1 VKGNV
6 VYIAAAAIFAITA
19 AYARSNAAWLFLIL
33 YVLFLFIRKRRLF
46 LVSVAAICLFYLHF
60 VYIDQQ
66 NHTHLSDDMTV
77 FLFRLTAP
85 ITIDGDRLQ
94 AIANVDGE
102 KLQLVY
108 YIKSPGE
115 KQLLSSLL
123 APGTICKVKGTLERP
138 ALPRNPNAF
147 HYRRYLRFHHIHWIL
162 TPQSI
167 LLQDCHHSSP
177 TIYEQLLSLREKGI
191 RQIEDHFPAETA
203 GIVQALIYGERKQ
216 LDEMLLEG
224 YQKLGLIHLL
234 AISGLHVTLLVG
246 AVFFLLIRLFT
257 RETATIMLLI
267 ILPVYIVLTGSSP
280 SVIRACLTAMLFLA
294 ANYRKMTLLPLDT
307 LSIAFL
313 LMLITDPYMLWDVGF
328 QLSFA
333 VTFALILS
341 SQVVM
346 FHDSML
352 WRLFWTALIAQLS
365 ALPFLVYH
373 FFEISLW
380 SIVLNMIFVPL
391 YSFIILPLSVISV
404 AACAM
409 APLLSVPFMWLL
421 QKVIVWSDK
430 VVLLFSSSYPLSLTL
445 GRPSFLLL
453 ISYVAAVLAAFVY
466 IEKRRYWGIG
476 WIAAVIA
483 FHALSPYI
491 DRYGEVAF
499 LDVGQGDCI
508 YIELPYRQAV
518 YLIDTGGTLP
528 QQKEPWQQRHR
539 NWDVGKDVVI
549 PFLKSNGVR
558 TIEKLIT
565 THEDVDHIGAAEE
578 IVRGFDVKQLLVSKG
593 MKKNSV
599 IYEQL
604 MQIVRQKQVS
614 VQEIRRG
621 NRWSKAGI
629 SFYVLHPSTTHP
641 DDNNNSVVLYTKI
654 GGLSWLFTG
663 DLEEA
668 GEKELIGAFP
678 QLKADVLKVAHH
690 GSATSTTELFLDK
703 IRPKIAVISV
713 GEHNRYHHPSPSV
726 LERLQKRNTLILRTD
741 QHGAVRY
748 TYVKNHGTFS
758 VMLP

>member
-1 VKGNV
+1 MRGNV
-6 VYIAAAAIFAITA
+6 VYIAVAAIFAITA
-19 AYARSNAAWLFLIL
+19 AYAQSSAAFVFLAL
-33 YVLFLFIRKRRLF
+33 YVLFLFVRKRRLF
-46 LVSVAAICLFYLHF
+46 FISVITACFFYPYF
-60 VYIDQQ
+60 TYVDQH
-66 NHTHLSDDMTV
+66 NKTRLSSAMTE
-77 FLFRLTAP
+77 FLFRLATPVAV
-85 ITIDGDRLQ
+85 DGDRLQ
-94 AIANVDGE
+94 AVVNVDGE

-108 YIKSPGE
+108 YIKSQEE
-115 KQLLSSLL
+115 KQALALHL
-123 APGTICKVKGTLERP
+123 APGAVCKVKGTLKRP

-147 HYRRYLRFHHIHWIL
+147 DYRRYLRFHHIHWIL

-167 LLQDCHHSSP
+167 SLQDCHPSSL
-177 TIYEQLLSLREKGI
+177 TIYERLLSLREKGI
-191 RQIEDHFPAETA
+191 RQIATHFPAESI
-203 GIVQALIYGERKQ
+203 GIVQALLYGERAQ
-216 LDEMLLEG
+216 LDEPLLEG

-246 AVFFLLIRLFT
+246 ALFSLLIRFWT
-257 RETATIMLLI
+257 KEAATMMMLI
-267 ILPVYIVLTGSSP
+267 FLPVYIVLTGASP

-294 ANYRKMTLLPLDT
+294 ANYGKATLPPLDG
-307 LSIAFL
+307 LSIAFVI
-313 LMLITDPYMLWDVGF
+313 MLIADPYMLWDVGF

-341 SQVVM
+341 SPFIM
-346 FHDSML
+346 SHHSPL
-352 WRLFWTALIAQLS
+352 WRLFFTTFIAQLS
-365 ALPFLVYH
+365 ALPFLIYY

-380 SIVLNMIFVPL
+380 SMVLNMIFVPL
-391 YSFIILPLSVISV
+391 YSFLLPLSFISV
-404 AACAM
+404 AACAIH
-409 APLLSVPFMWLL
+409 PLLSAPFIWLL
-421 QKVIVWSDK
+421 QKVIVLSSK
-430 VVLLFSSSYPLSLTL
+430 AVLFFSSAFPLSLVL
-445 GRPSFLLL
+445 GRPSFWL
-453 ISYVAAVLAAFVY
+453 IIAYTAAICAAFVQM
-466 IEKRRYWGIG
+466 EKRCYWGIG
-476 WIAAVIA
+476 WVVAVIT
-483 FHALSPYI
+483 FHALSPYV
-491 DRYGEVAF
+491 DRYGEVVF

-528 QQKEPWQQRHR
+528 QQKEPWQQRNR
-539 NWDVGKDVVI
+539 NWDVGKNVVI

-558 TIEKLIT
+558 TIDKLIA

-578 IVRGFDVKQLLVSKG
+578 IVRGFTVKQLLVSNG

-604 MQIVRQKQVS
+604 MQIARQSQVS
-614 VQEIRRG
+614 VREIARG
-621 NRWSKAGI
+621 SRWSKAGI
-629 SFYVLHPSTTHP
+629 SFYVLHPSTAHP

-678 QLKADVLKVAHH
+678 RLKADVLKVAHH

-703 IRPKIAVISV
+703 IQPKIAVISV

-726 LERLQKRNTLILRTD
+726 IERLQKRNTLILRTD
-741 QHGAVRY
+741 QHGAVRF

>member
-1 VKGNV
+1 
-6 VYIAAAAIFAITA
+6 
-19 AYARSNAAWLFLIL
+19 
-33 YVLFLFIRKRRLF
+33 
-46 LVSVAAICLFYLHF
+46 
-60 VYIDQQ
+60 
-66 NHTHLSDDMTV
+66 MTV

-85 ITIDGDRLQ
+85 ITIEGDRLQ
-94 AIANVDGE
+94 TIVNVNGE

-108 YIKSPGE
+108 YIKSSRE

-123 APGTICKVKGTLERP
+123 TPGTICKVKGTLERP

-167 LLQDCHHSSP
+167 LSQNCHLSSP

-191 RQIEDHFPAETA
+191 RQIEDHFPAETV

-216 LDEMLLEG
+216 LDEALLEG

-267 ILPVYIVLTGSSP
+267 LLPVYVVLTGSSP

-294 ANYRKMTLLPLDT
+294 ANYRKMTLPPLDT

-313 LMLITDPYMLWDVGF
+313 LMLIADPYMLWDVGF
-328 QLSFA
+328 QLSFT

-341 SQVVM
+341 SRVIM
-346 FHDSML
+346 FCDSAL
-352 WRLFWTALIAQLS
+352 WRLFWPALIAQLS
-365 ALPFLVYH
+365 ALPLLVYY
-373 FFEISLW
+373 FFEMSLW
-380 SIVLNMIFVPL
+380 GIILNMIFVPL

-409 APLLSVPFMWLL
+409 NPLFSVPFMWLL

-445 GRPSFLLL
+445 GRPSFFLL
-453 ISYVAAVLAAFVY
+453 IGYVAAILVAFVQM
-466 IEKRRYWGIG
+466 EKRRYWGIG
-476 WIAAVIA
+476 WVVIVIA
-483 FHALSPYI
+483 LHALSPYI
-491 DRYGEVAF
+491 DRYGEVVF

-508 YIELPYRQAV
+508 YIELPYRKAV

-528 QQKEPWQQRHR
+528 QQRETWQQRKR
-539 NWDVGKDVVI
+539 KWDVGKDVVI

-558 TIEKLIT
+558 SLDKLIT

-578 IVRGFDVKQLLVSKG
+578 IIRTFAVKELLVSKG
-593 MKKNSV
+593 DGNHSPLQEKLL
-599 IYEQL
+599 QL
-604 MQIVRQKQVS
+604 ARQKHIHVLN
-614 VQEIRRG
+614 VARG
-621 NRWSKAGI
+621 DRWSAGGT
-629 SFYVLHPSTTHP
+629 SFYVLHPSAT
-641 DDNNNSVVLYTKI
+641 DAKDNNNSIVLYAKL
-654 GGLSWLFTG
+654 GGVSWLFTG
-663 DLEEA
+663 DIEEA
-668 GEKELIGAFP
+668 GEKELVNAFP
-678 QLKADVLKVAHH
+678 RLKADVLKVAHH
-690 GSATSTTELFLDK
+690 GSATSTTELFLDQ
-703 IRPKIAVISV
+703 IQPKIAVISV

-726 LERLQKRNTLILRTD
+726 IERLQKRNTLILRTD

>member
-1 VKGNV
+1 VRGNV
-6 VYIAAAAIFAITA
+6 VYIAVAAIFSITA
-19 AYARSNAAWLFLIL
+19 AYARSTVAWLFLIL

-46 LVSVAAICLFYLHF
+46 LVSVVASCLFYLHF
-60 VYIDQQ
+60 VYMDQQ
-66 NHTHLSDDMTV
+66 NNTHLSDNMTV

-85 ITIDGDRLQ
+85 ITIEGDRLQ
-94 AIANVDGE
+94 TIVNVNGE

-108 YIKSPGE
+108 YIKSSRE

-123 APGTICKVKGTLERP
+123 TPGTICKVKGTLERP

-167 LLQDCHHSSP
+167 LSQNCHLSSP

-191 RQIEDHFPAETA
+191 RQIEDHFPAETV

-216 LDEMLLEG
+216 LDEALLEG

-267 ILPVYIVLTGSSP
+267 LLPVYVVLTGSSP

-294 ANYRKMTLLPLDT
+294 ANYRKMALPPLDT

-313 LMLITDPYMLWDVGF
+313 LMLIADPYMLWDVGF
-328 QLSFA
+328 QLSFT

-341 SQVVM
+341 SRVIM
-346 FHDSML
+346 FCDSAL
-352 WRLFWTALIAQLS
+352 WRLFWPALIAQLS
-365 ALPFLVYH
+365 ALPLLVYY
-373 FFEISLW
+373 FFEMSLW
-380 SIVLNMIFVPL
+380 GIILNMIFVPL

-404 AACAM
+404 AVCAM
-409 APLLSVPFMWLL
+409 NPLFSVPFMWLL

-445 GRPSFLLL
+445 GRPSFFLL
-453 ISYVAAVLAAFVY
+453 IGYVVAILVAFVQM
-466 IEKRRYWGIG
+466 EKRRYWGIG
-476 WIAAVIA
+476 WVFIVIA
-483 FHALSPYI
+483 LHALSPYI
-491 DRYGEVAF
+491 DRYGEVVF

-508 YIELPYRQAV
+508 YIELPYRKAV

-528 QQKEPWQQRHR
+528 QQRETWQQRKR
-539 NWDVGKDVVI
+539 KWDVGKDVVI

-558 TIEKLIT
+558 SLDKLIT

-578 IVRGFDVKQLLVSKG
+578 IIRTFAVKELLVSKG
-593 MKKNSV
+593 DGNHSPLQEKLL
-599 IYEQL
+599 QL
-604 MQIVRQKQVS
+604 ARQKHIHVLN
-614 VQEIRRG
+614 VARG
-621 NRWSKAGI
+621 DRWSAGGT
-629 SFYVLHPSTTHP
+629 SFYVLHPSAT
-641 DDNNNSVVLYTKI
+641 DAKDNNNSIVLYAKL
-654 GGLSWLFTG
+654 GGVSWLFTG
-663 DLEEA
+663 DIEEA
-668 GEKELIGAFP
+668 AEKELVNAFP
-678 QLKADVLKVAHH
+678 RLKADVLKVAHH
-690 GSATSTTELFLDK
+690 GSATSTTELFLDQ
-703 IRPKIAVISV
+703 IQPKIAVISV

-726 LERLQKRNTLILRTD
+726 IERLQKRNTLILRTD

>member
-1 VKGNV
+1 
-6 VYIAAAAIFAITA
+6 
-19 AYARSNAAWLFLIL
+19 
-33 YVLFLFIRKRRLF
+33 
-46 LVSVAAICLFYLHF
+46 
-60 VYIDQQ
+60 
-66 NHTHLSDDMTV
+66 MTV

-85 ITIDGDRLQ
+85 ITIEGDRLQ
-94 AIANVDGE
+94 TIVNVNGE

-108 YIKSPGE
+108 YIKSSRE

-123 APGTICKVKGTLERP
+123 TPGTICKVKGTLERP

-167 LLQDCHHSSP
+167 LSQNCHLSSP

-191 RQIEDHFPAETA
+191 RQIEDHFPAETV

-216 LDEMLLEG
+216 LDEALLEG

-267 ILPVYIVLTGSSP
+267 LLPVYVVLTGSSP

-294 ANYRKMTLLPLDT
+294 ANYRKMTLPPLDT

-313 LMLITDPYMLWDVGF
+313 LMLIADPYMLWDVGF
-328 QLSFA
+328 QLSFT

-341 SQVVM
+341 SRVIM
-346 FHDSML
+346 FCDSAL
-352 WRLFWTALIAQLS
+352 WRLFWPALIAQLS
-365 ALPFLVYH
+365 ALPLLVYY
-373 FFEISLW
+373 FFEMSLW
-380 SIVLNMIFVPL
+380 GIILNMIFVPL

-409 APLLSVPFMWLL
+409 NPLFSVPFMWLL

-430 VVLLFSSSYPLSLTL
+430 VVLLFSSSYPLLLTL
-445 GRPSFLLL
+445 GRPSFFLL
-453 ISYVAAVLAAFVY
+453 IGYVAAILVAFVQM
-466 IEKRRYWGIG
+466 EKRRYWGIG
-476 WIAAVIA
+476 WVVIVIA
-483 FHALSPYI
+483 LHALSPYI
-491 DRYGEVAF
+491 DRYGEVVF

-508 YIELPYRQAV
+508 YIELPYRKAV

-528 QQKEPWQQRHR
+528 QQRETWQQRKR
-539 NWDVGKDVVI
+539 KWDVGKDVVI

-558 TIEKLIT
+558 SLDKLIT

-578 IVRGFDVKQLLVSKG
+578 IIRTFAVKELLVSKG
-593 MKKNSV
+593 DGNHSPLQEKLL
-599 IYEQL
+599 QL
-604 MQIVRQKQVS
+604 ARQKHIHVLN
-614 VQEIRRG
+614 VARG
-621 NRWSKAGI
+621 DRWSAGGT
-629 SFYVLHPSTTHP
+629 SFYVLHPSAT
-641 DDNNNSVVLYTKI
+641 DAKDNNNSIVLYAKL
-654 GGLSWLFTG
+654 GGVSWLFTG
-663 DLEEA
+663 DIEEA
-668 GEKELIGAFP
+668 GEKELVNAFP
-678 QLKADVLKVAHH
+678 RLKADVLKVAHH
-690 GSATSTTELFLDK
+690 GSATSTTELFLDQ
-703 IRPKIAVISV
+703 IQPKIAVISV

-726 LERLQKRNTLILRTD
+726 IERLQKRNTLILRTD